1 MKLVVQPRKCLTW
14 AHFDLPHGF
23 AFLTSFCYLIKD
35 IRILGILFGSSSFS
49 SSFLQE
55 ALDEDV

>member
-14 AHFDLPHGF
+14 ARFDLPHGF
-23 AFLTSFCYLIKD
+23 AFLTSFCCPIKD
-35 IRILGILFGSSSFS
+35 IRILGVLFGSSSFS
-49 SSFLQE
+49 SPFLQE